1 MAMADASG
9 QNYVKEDTWLD
20 RGCTI
25 KTTTY
30 QYLDGLGRKSQTATN
45 AINTSG
51 NYVHSLQTYDTNG
64 RLSSQWLPAV
74 GTSIPGCLSASAF
87 GSCSQSTYG
96 DSYAYTTK
104 HYDALGS
111 VTAID
116 EAGNAWHTEGK
127 QTQTTYDT
135 NVAGEVRLYTA
146 TATGSLAKNGFHP
159 EESLT
164 KISTTDADG
173 RTAITY
179 KDFLGRTVLER
190 QTSNRDSLDTY
201 YVYNERGQLGFVLSP
216 GYQESGKKAIYGY
229 GYIYDSHGRL
239 TKKNLPQ
246 SEYTQYWYDSEGRLT
261 GEQTQMMRERN
272 LRRFFL
278 YEEYGRVAVQGL
290 CGAQQDFPSHTVTF
304 STTGNSLFG
313 SGYAVASNG
322 TVTNP
327 MLESVSYYD
336 EYFYIYTPLFATIGS
351 FADSIRVND
360 SRFGQ
365 MTGRVECCS
374 NGQLF
379 FSGFA
384 YDHRK
389 NLICKTEAL
398 GDRTLLVTR
407 TERSFTGKPQF
418 TYSTLTSNGVTTT
431 ANSEYVLADSSDL
444 TVSVKMTVNGGTSV
458 TISDFTYD
466 DLGRVVRNTRG
477 GNAGYVAYDY
487 NLRGWINEID
497 GTGFHEWLYYTDG
510 NNTPYYSGNIS
521 SQYWKVSGENFKRR
535 YWYGYDKFGRMYRA
549 LYADMGDT
557 KRDYSEYLSEY
568 KANGNFRRLKRYGKK
583 AQGNYGKIDNLH
595 LYFDYNRLKSV
606 REDALPT
613 NSSTAMEFIGS
624 DTTTNAAI
632 QYGYYDDGS
641 LKWDSNK
648 GIAHILYTPQG
659 YPVRVQFKDGHTTE
673 YVYTSDG
680 RRMCTVHRTAV
691 PNITVAMGDTLHLDA
706 TNTLSC
712 DTTEYFGDFVF
723 EDGQLS
729 KYLFDGGYC
738 TFTSATGQP
747 TYHYFTCD
755 HQGNVRAV
763 VRQDGTIEQI
773 NHYYPLGG
781 IFADGSTNDSFQ
793 KYKYN
798 GKELDRMHGL
808 NFYDYGARQYDP
820 ILGRFTQMDP
830 MCEKYYNFHPYAYC
844 MNNPINAID
853 LEGKYTEV
861 INKGNNTDQ
870 VVGGVPNN
878 DLNVYIVDNDYL
890 RRTGEIIGKTISA
903 YSFMDNTGRPMV
915 GATID
920 LGDTSGQSF
929 WNEFVS
935 NTPNIITY
943 MLNAT
948 EYHYYDFKNNGILRG
963 ANQYDAEL
971 YHYRGMKIAVNGVN
985 YISSAR
991 DIGNMAAGYIAA
1003 KNGLSWKESRFGFD
1017 FLESFQ
1023 NLRPSTEGQ
1032 PTQRAQKFGYDA
1044 YSNYWEIL
1052 TNWFNTYNIF

>member
-1 MAMADASG
+1 MKHTKD
-9 QNYVKEDTWLD
+9 
-20 RGCTI
+20 C
-25 KTTTY
+25 
-30 QYLDGLGRKSQTATN
+30 GLLNMIR
-45 AINTSG
+45 
-51 NYVHSLQTYDTNG
+51 
-64 RLSSQWLPAV
+64 R
-74 GTSIPGCLSASAF
+74 
-87 GSCSQSTYG
+87 
-96 DSYAYTTK
+96 
-104 HYDALGS
+104 
-111 VTAID
+111 
-116 EAGNAWHTEGK
+116 
-127 QTQTTYDT
+127 
-135 NVAGEVRLYTA
+135 
-146 TATGSLAKNGFHP
+146 
-159 EESLT
+159 
-164 KISTTDADG
+164 TDP
-173 RTAITY
+173 
-179 KDFLGRTVLER
+179 V
-190 QTSNRDSLDTY
+190 
-201 YVYNERGQLGFVLSP
+201 
-216 GYQESGKKAIYGY
+216 
-229 GYIYDSHGRL
+229 
-239 TKKNLPQ
+239 
-246 SEYTQYWYDSEGRLT
+246 
-261 GEQTQMMRERN
+261 
-272 LRRFFL
+272 
-278 YEEYGRVAVQGL
+278 
-290 CGAQQDFPSHTVTF
+290 
-304 STTGNSLFG
+304 
-313 SGYAVASNG
+313 
-322 TVTNP
+322 
-327 MLESVSYYD
+327 
-336 EYFYIYTPLFATIGS
+336 
-351 FADSIRVND
+351 
-360 SRFGQ
+360 
-365 MTGRVECCS
+365 
-374 NGQLF
+374 
-379 FSGFA
+379 
-384 YDHRK
+384 
-389 NLICKTEAL
+389 
-398 GDRTLLVTR
+398 
-407 TERSFTGKPQF
+407 
-418 TYSTLTSNGVTTT
+418 
-431 ANSEYVLADSSDL
+431 
-444 TVSVKMTVNGGTSV
+444 
-458 TISDFTYD
+458 
-466 DLGRVVRNTRG
+466 
-477 GNAGYVAYDY
+477 
-487 NLRGWINEID
+487 
-497 GTGFHEWLYYTDG
+497 
-510 NNTPYYSGNIS
+510 
-521 SQYWKVSGENFKRR
+521 
-535 YWYGYDKFGRMYRA
+535 
-549 LYADMGDT
+549 
-557 KRDYSEYLSEY
+557 
-568 KANGNFRRLKRYGKK
+568 
-583 AQGNYGKIDNLH
+583 
-595 LYFDYNRLKSV
+595 
-606 REDALPT
+606 
-613 NSSTAMEFIGS
+613 
-624 DTTTNAAI
+624 
-632 QYGYYDDGS
+632 
-641 LKWDSNK
+641 KWDSNK
-648 GIAHILYTPQG
+648 GISHIAYTPQG
-659 YPVRVQFKDGHTTE
+659 YPLRVQFRKGHTTE
-673 YVYTSDG
+673 YVYTCDG
-680 RRMCTVHRTAV
+680 RRMRTVHRTAM
-691 PNITVAMGDTLHLDA
+691 PNITVAFGDTLHLDA

-781 IFADGSTNDSFQ
+781 IFVGVGTNDSFQ

-861 INKGNNTDQ
+861 INKGNNTYQ

>member
-1 MAMADASG
+1 M
-9 QNYVKEDTWLD
+9 Q
-20 RGCTI
+20 
-25 KTTTY
+25 
-30 QYLDGLGRKSQTATN
+30 
-45 AINTSG
+45 G
-51 NYVHSLQTYDTNG
+51 NY
-64 RLSSQWLPAV
+64 R
-74 GTSIPGCLSASAF
+74 I
-87 GSCSQSTYG
+87 
-96 DSYAYTTK
+96 
-104 HYDALGS
+104 
-111 VTAID
+111 
-116 EAGNAWHTEGK
+116 
-127 QTQTTYDT
+127 
-135 NVAGEVRLYTA
+135 GE
-146 TATGSLAKNGFHP
+146 
-159 EESLT
+159 
-164 KISTTDADG
+164 
-173 RTAITY
+173 
-179 KDFLGRTVLER
+179 
-190 QTSNRDSLDTY
+190 
-201 YVYNERGQLGFVLSP
+201 
-216 GYQESGKKAIYGY
+216 
-229 GYIYDSHGRL
+229 
-239 TKKNLPQ
+239 
-246 SEYTQYWYDSEGRLT
+246 LT
-261 GEQTQMMRERN
+261 GKVEQ
-272 LRRFFL
+272 FSD
-278 YEEYGRVAVQGL
+278 GGL
-290 CGAQQDFPSHTVTF
+290 LF
-304 STTGNSLFG
+304 SSL
-313 SGYAVASNG
+313 
-322 TVTNP
+322 
-327 MLESVSYYD
+327 
-336 EYFYIYTPLFATIGS
+336 
-351 FADSIRVND
+351 
-360 SRFGQ
+360 
-365 MTGRVECCS
+365 
-374 NGQLF
+374 
-379 FSGFA
+379 A
-384 YDHRK
+384 YDHRGDIVSR
-389 NLICKTEAL
+389 NEAL
-398 GDRTLLVTR
+398 GSSNFLVTR
-407 TERSFTGKPQF
+407 TERSFIGKPQF
-418 TYSTLTSNGVTTT
+418 TYSTLIRDGVTTIVN
-431 ANSEYVLADSSDL
+431 AQYELADSSDL

-477 GNAGYVAYDY
+477 GNAGDVAYDY

-510 NNTPYYSGNIS
+510 NWTPYYSGNIS
-521 SQYWKVSGENFKRR
+521 CQYWKVSGENFKRR

-659 YPVRVQFKDGHTTE
+659 YPVRVQFKNGHTTE

-747 TYHYFTCD
+747 TYHYFTRD

-763 VRQDGTIEQI
+763 VNQNGTIEQI

-781 IFADGSTNDSFQ
+781 IFADGGTNDSFQ

-830 MCEKYYNFHPYAYC
+830 LCEKYYNFHPYAYC
-844 MNNPINAID
+844 KNNPMNAID

-861 INKGNNTDQ
+861 INKGNKTFQ

-903 YSFMDNTGRPMV
+903 YSFMDDYGRPIV

-920 LGDTSGQSF
+920 LDDTSGQSF
-929 WNEFVS
+929 WNKIVS
-935 NTPNIITY
+935 NTPNIVTY

-948 EYHYYDFKNNGILRG
+948 EYRNYDFKNNGILSR
-963 ANQYDAEL
+963 ANQYDTEL
-971 YHYRGMKIAVNGVN
+971 YHYRGMNIAVNGVN

-991 DIGNMAAGYIAA
+991 DIGNMTAGYIAA
-1003 KNGLSWKESRFGFD
+1003 KKGLSWDAARKGFD
-1017 FLESFQ
+1017 FLESLQ
-1023 NLRPSTEGQ
+1023 RHWPSTEGL
-1032 PTQRAQKFGYDA
+1032 PTQNAQKFGFNA
-1044 YSNYWEIL
+1044 YSIYWERL
-1052 TNWFNTYNIF
+1052 TNWFNTHNSFF